1 MNNNPI
7 YKNPNSPIESRIK
20 DLLSRMTLSEKI
32 GQITQIDRRVAT
44 RSAIRDLSVGSILS
58 AGGGGP
64 YEKATS
70 SDWIDMID
78 RFQNAALESRLGI
91 PLLYGTD
98 AVHGNNN
105 VYGATVFPHNIGLGA
120 TRDAELVRRIGV
132 ATALEVRACGAQF
145 TFAPCVALQ
154 NAIIWLNPLL
164 EPSMPSDFYLIMG
177 LNRIIEGKL
186 RFPLPDIKIRRC
198 IFQIHKSRMTLADDV
213 NLEEFVMTKDE
224 FSGADIKAI
233 CTEAGL
239 LALRERRG
247 WNNMHPL
254 YSIPR
259 TCTTSG
265 AIYGYGV
272 CFSWSDVDEGGET
285 ISINYSI
292 AVLNP
297 FQVGLQ
303 LVHPFSIS
311 FFNSCFIEGL
321 IRFINLKEHI
331 IEKDVKAPNL
341 LKKEKEHAEK
351 SHHHH
356 HKETH
361 GTSDDI
367 DEDTPIDEVKG
378 PNVFE
383 RIKEEIEAVVQEILP
398 KK

>member
-145 TFAPCVALQ
+145 TFAPCVAVSSH
-154 NAIIWLNPLL
+154 N
-164 EPSMPSDFYLIMG
+164 F
-177 LNRIIEGKL
+177 
-186 RFPLPDIKIRRC
+186 
-198 IFQIHKSRMTLADDV
+198 
-213 NLEEFVMTKDE
+213 
-224 FSGADIKAI
+224 
-233 CTEAGL
+233 
-239 LALRERRG
+239 
-247 WNNMHPL
+247 L
-254 YSIPR
+254 Y
-259 TCTTSG
+259 
-265 AIYGYGV
+265 
-272 CFSWSDVDEGGET
+272 
-285 ISINYSI
+285 
-292 AVLNP
+292 
-297 FQVGLQ
+297 
-303 LVHPFSIS
+303 
-311 FFNSCFIEGL
+311 
-321 IRFINLKEHI
+321 
-331 IEKDVKAPNL
+331 
-341 LKKEKEHAEK
+341 
-351 SHHHH
+351 
-356 HKETH
+356 
-361 GTSDDI
+361 
-367 DEDTPIDEVKG
+367 
-378 PNVFE
+378 
-383 RIKEEIEAVVQEILP
+383 
-398 KK
+398 